1 MAVVDLAPSACPLG
15 LRYLAYPRLR
25 DGYPLPSGWRPAMAG
40 EPLDVVILTRA
51 VPEHALDLVLNNVL
65 DALIPVISLVSDNRR
80 CIDWADTEYSAL
92 ERANDIHARLRQ
104 LPERVRRSSQPEDL
118 LLARLY
124 SRDMPLE
131 AVHDS
136 SERDFVR
143 YPVAGRMQGVGA
155 VATRLFSRGLLTR
168 EFFDRIHICP
178 DCRSARIS
186 VREECHTCRSA
197 HLVEETVVHH
207 FRCGHEAPESH
218 FRSGRKFE
226 CPKCGLA
233 LRHIGLDY
241 DKPGSVVHC
250 ADCDKAN
257 DQPGVG
263 FRCMD
268 CGAHCQSDQVPFTDW
283 YSFRLT
289 PLAIQ
294 CLLQGLLPRE
304 FSRHAGPDAF
314 QLILEHAIRE
324 HREFNTPYRVV
335 RLSFPDAQAIKAKD
349 VRLWHLTLNLL
360 HDVLHSALRE
370 VDVVRQETDEEFLV
384 LLPRADDNSA
394 AKAIDDVRSRAK
406 AVVKVDLTLH
416 HSFIDPVSLRTL
428 RSGSV

>member
-1 MAVVDLAPSACPLG
+1 
-15 LRYLAYPRLR
+15 
-25 DGYPLPSGWRPAMAG
+25 
-40 EPLDVVILTRA
+40 
-51 VPEHALDLVLNNVL
+51 
-65 DALIPVISLVSDNRR
+65 
-80 CIDWADTEYSAL
+80 
-92 ERANDIHARLRQ
+92 
-104 LPERVRRSSQPEDL
+104 
-118 LLARLY
+118 
-124 SRDMPLE
+124 
-131 AVHDS
+131 
-136 SERDFVR
+136 
-143 YPVAGRMQGVGA
+143 
-155 VATRLFSRGLLTR
+155 
-168 EFFDRIHICP
+168 
-178 DCRSARIS
+178 
-186 VREECHTCRSA
+186 
-197 HLVEETVVHH
+197 
-207 FRCGHEAPESH
+207 
-218 FRSGRKFE
+218 
-226 CPKCGLA
+226 
-233 LRHIGLDY
+233 
-241 DKPGSVVHC
+241 
-250 ADCDKAN
+250 
-257 DQPGVG
+257 
-263 FRCMD
+263 
-268 CGAHCQSDQVPFTDW
+268 VPFTDW

-384 LLPRADDNSA
+384 LLPRADDDSA